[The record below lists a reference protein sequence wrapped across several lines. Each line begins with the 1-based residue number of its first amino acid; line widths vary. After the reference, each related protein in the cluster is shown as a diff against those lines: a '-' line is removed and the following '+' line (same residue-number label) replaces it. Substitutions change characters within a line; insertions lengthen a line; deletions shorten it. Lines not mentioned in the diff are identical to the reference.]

1 MHRIFFALLRLKDI
15 RMSALC
21 DDQKIQ
27 HTLHLSQVRA
37 QFLMDKDRAELAEHE
52 RLTGRDA
59 QGVYL
64 KQAA

>member
-15 RMSALC
+15 KMSGLC

-37 QFLMDKDRAELAEHE
+37 QFLMDRNGVELAEHE
-52 RLTGRDA
+52 RLTGRDV